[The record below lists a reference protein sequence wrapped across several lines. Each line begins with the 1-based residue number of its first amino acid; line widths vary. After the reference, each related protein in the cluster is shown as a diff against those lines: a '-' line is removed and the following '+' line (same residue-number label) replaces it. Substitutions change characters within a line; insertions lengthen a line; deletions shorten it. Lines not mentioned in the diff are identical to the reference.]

1 MVREQALMRAAPVSE
16 KLFQEAVL
24 SLAKVNGWKAFH
36 PLSVRDFKGNYRTA
50 LAGDKGFPD
59 LVLAR
64 KPSAQRVGGLIFAEL
79 KAESGRIAIEQIE
92 WSEHLAPWGE
102 WYLWRPRD
110 MDSIIERLSRRPS

>member
-1 MVREQALMRAAPVSE
+1 MVRDEELMTQIKVSE
-16 KLFQEAVL
+16 KLFQEQIL
-24 SLAKVNGWKAFH
+24 TLAKVNGWKRFH
-36 PLSVRDFKGNYRTA
+36 PLAVRDFQGNHRTA

-64 KPSAQRVGGLIFAEL
+64 KPSPQRVGGLIFAEL
-79 KAESGRIAIEQIE
+79 KSDSGRLAIEQIE

-110 MDSIIERLSRRPS
+110 LDAIIERLSRRP